1 MTEVRGRGWTLEPSA
16 VESDRFGIVVERLT
30 VDDDAAPDDA
40 LLAGVD
46 RSAADVIVARW
57 CSQSTWVPPMLS
69 RSDRHVLPASG
80 LVYWGLDADAAHDI
94 PAPRPG
100 ATLRDVSGAGGEP
113 GVAAALATVVA
124 DAFAGYLTHY
134 SYNPLFPAADVL
146 AGYQEWAVSTAADPA
161 GIALLLEV
169 DGAPAGMVTARR
181 VGDDVDI
188 LLAGIAGP
196 FQGQGLY
203 PLLLD
208 RVREIAARA
217 GAARVVISTQTSNV
231 RVQSVWSRLGWRPY
245 RTLET
250 AHLVAVRPA

>member
-1 MTEVRGRGWTLEPSA
+1 MAEARARGWTLEPSA
-16 VESDRFGIVVERLT
+16 AESARFGIVVERLT
-30 VDDDAAPDDA
+30 VDDAAAPDDA
-40 LLAGVD
+40 LLAGID
-46 RSAADVIVARW
+46 ASAADVIVARW
-57 CSQSTWVPPMLS
+57 PSPSTWVPPMLS
-69 RSDRHVLPASG
+69 RSVRQVLPASG
-80 LVYWGLDADAAHDI
+80 LVYWALDTDAAHDV
-94 PAPRPG
+94 PAPQPG
-100 ATLRDVSGAGGEP
+100 ATLRDVSGAGGDP
-113 GVAAALATVVA
+113 VVAAALAGVVA
-124 DAFAGYLTHY
+124 DAFTGYLTHY

-146 AGYQEWAVSTAADPA
+146 AGYQEWAVSTAVDPA

-169 DGAPAGMVTARR
+169 DGAPAGMATARR

-188 LLAGIAGP
+188 LLAGIAGAY
-196 FQGQGLY
+196 QGRGLY

-208 RVREIAARA
+208 RVREIAAGA

>member
-1 MTEVRGRGWTLEPSA
+1 MTEVRGRGWRLEPSA
-16 VESDRFGIVVERLT
+16 AESARFGIAVERLT
-30 VDDDAAPDDA
+30 VDDDATYDDA
-40 LLAGVD
+40 LPAGID
-46 RSAADVIVARW
+46 GSAADVIVARW
-57 CSQSTWVPPMLS
+57 CSQSTWVPPLLS
-69 RSDRHVLPASG
+69 RSDRQVLPASG
-80 LVYWGLDADAAHDI
+80 LVYWELDAATAHAA
-94 PAPRPG
+94 APQPG
-100 ATLRDVSGAGGEP
+100 ATLREVSGAGGEHD
-113 GVAAALATVVA
+113 VAAALAGVVA
-124 DAFAGYLTHY
+124 DAFSGYLTHY

-146 AGYQEWAVSTAADPA
+146 AGYQEWAVSTAVDPA

-169 DGAPAGMVTARR
+169 DGAPAGMATARR

-188 LLAGIAGP
+188 LLAGIASAY
-196 FQGQGLY
+196 QGGGLY

-208 RVREIAARA
+208 RIRAIAAGS